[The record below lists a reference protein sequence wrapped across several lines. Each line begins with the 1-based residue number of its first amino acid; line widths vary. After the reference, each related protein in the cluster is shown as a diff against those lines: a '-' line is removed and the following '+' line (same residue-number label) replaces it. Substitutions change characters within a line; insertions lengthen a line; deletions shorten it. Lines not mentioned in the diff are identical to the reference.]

1 MNPVHAQ
8 HHLTMPKDKKIIP
21 IASGKG
27 GVGKS
32 MLAANLAIAIAE
44 LGHETIAVDL
54 DLGGSNLH
62 TCLGIPNTNPG
73 VGDFLKGKRHHFTD
87 LVVKTGVPRLGFVP
101 GDGKTPFMANIPS
114 GERLHLMGE
123 LLSLPAE
130 YLIVDLG
137 AGTSFNTMNLFGM
150 SHRGV
155 IVTTFEHPALM
166 NFFFFLKNFMFAN
179 LTALVR
185 SNRKAHADVLEMFRQ
200 PQRKGALTV
209 NSLFSTVAAADR
221 VLSARIQEK
230 CGQYRPRVIFNMG
243 EAPNQLN
250 VLAKIDAILRKNLS
264 IEADFCGYIY
274 FDERVRQCARKNEVM
289 LAAYPDSLY
298 SQCVKRIARR
308 IVAGKSHPAMEAV
321 RTLQVEAHQVR
332 SRA

>member
-1 MNPVHAQ
+1 MNPVGGQQ
-8 HHLTMPKDKKIIP
+8 HLAMPKNMKIIP
-21 IASGKG
+21 VASGKG

-32 MLAANLAIAIAE
+32 VLAANLAIALAN

-62 TCLGIPNTNPG
+62 TYLGIPNTNPG
-73 VGDFLKGKRHHFTD
+73 VGDFLKGKRHHFAD
-87 LVVKTGVPRLGFVP
+87 LVVKTGIPRLGFIP

-155 IVTTFEHPALM
+155 IVTTFEHPSLM
-166 NFFFFLKNFMFAN
+166 NFFFFLKNFMLAN

-185 SNRKAHADVLEMFRQ
+185 SNRKVHAEILEMFRQ
-200 PQRKGALTV
+200 PQLKGGLT
-209 NSLFSTVAAADR
+209 FSGLISKVAASDKA
-221 VLSARIQEK
+221 LAARIQEK
-230 CGQYRPRVIFNMG
+230 CRRYRPRVVFNMG
-243 EAPNQLN
+243 ETPNELN

-264 IEADFCGYIY
+264 LEADYCGYIY
-274 FDERVRQCARKNEVM
+274 HDDQVRKCARKNEV
-289 LAAYPDSLY
+289 LLTTYPESLY
-298 SQCVKRIARR
+298 GKCVNRVARR
-308 IVAGKSHPAMEAV
+308 IVAGKNHHAMEAV

-332 SRA
+332 VKS